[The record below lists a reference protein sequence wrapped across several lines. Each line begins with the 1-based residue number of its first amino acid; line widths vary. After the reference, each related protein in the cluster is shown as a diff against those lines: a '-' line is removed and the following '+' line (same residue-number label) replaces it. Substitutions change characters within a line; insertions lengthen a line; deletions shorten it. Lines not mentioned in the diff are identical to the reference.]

1 MWVVISMVLEI
12 GGWVVVSPTAPPWAL
27 VSESQGPP

>member
-1 MWVVISMVLEI
+1 MWVVVSMVLET

-27 VSESQGPP
+27 GSESQGPP